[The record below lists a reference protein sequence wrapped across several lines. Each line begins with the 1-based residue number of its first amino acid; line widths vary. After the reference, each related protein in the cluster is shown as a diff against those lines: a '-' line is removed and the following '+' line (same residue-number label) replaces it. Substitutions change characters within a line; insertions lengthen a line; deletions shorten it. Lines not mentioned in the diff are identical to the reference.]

1 MEMVN
6 ITEKKLRL
14 IIREE
19 ISDIIKKEFIK
30 YKLSLIPE
38 ISDEEQN
45 EIEESYGK
53 PNYNPVEN
61 FELSNV

>member
-1 MEMVN
+1 MENVN
-6 ITEKKLRL
+6 ITEKKLRI

-45 EIEESYGK
+45 EIDKSYGK
-53 PNYNPVEN
+53 PVYNPVEK
-61 FELSNV
+61 FELNNV

>member
-53 PNYNPVEN
+53 PIYNSVEK